1 MAAYFIELNSQIY
14 LRIRGSTTYVTFGAA
29 VDASNGY
36 NLYIN
41 SLITISKEQG
51 PDGTIYNANQG
62 VGVQVSQN
70 TDYLV
75 TGIGYYDAAYN
86 TYTPTNTNHLLCLG
100 NTVLLAQGGIRAYP
114 YIAPPPNSLSVKY
127 NGLWKNV
134 KSIYTK
140 VGGTW
145 RQCEK
150 VWNKVGGTWRLSYG
164 VPTSDWVNMLEG
176 LQDAL
181 DFAVQVVAYDYDPTP
196 PPPPPDNSGNIDSVL

>member
-14 LRIRGSTTYVTFGAA
+14 LKITAPTTSVYFNA
-29 VDASNGY
+29 VESASNGY

-41 SLITISKEQG
+41 GLITISKAEG
-51 PDGTIYNANQG
+51 ASGTIYNANQG

-75 TGIGYYDAAYN
+75 TGIGYSHPTYY

-127 NGLWKNV
+127 NGLWKNA

-150 VWNKVGGTWRLSYG
+150 VWNKVGGTWRLSYE
-164 VPTSDWVNMLEG
+164 VPTSNWVNMLEG
-176 LQDAL
+176 LEDSL
-181 DFAVQVVAYDYDPTP
+181 DFAVRVDAYDYDPTP
-196 PPPPPDNSGNIDSVL
+196 PPPDNSGN